1 MQQHRAWSQPEH
13 RYHTPLHCYHPSSST
28 HCAASRDIL
37 PPDAALQLGG
47 HVTEGTLVLARAV
60 HQRYVALQVTTLQER
75 SRTGGAPVRP
85 TLWRSGSI
93 VTNMAQCKNVLCLP
107 T

>member
-1 MQQHRAWSQPEH
+1 MVSAPSIDI
-13 RYHTPLHCYHPSSST
+13 TPTTLLHPSSTSST
-28 HCAASRDIL
+28 HCAGSRDVL

-93 VTNMAQCKNVLCLP
+93 VTNMAQR
-107 T
+107 